1 MFTFDK
7 LFILDLSDYEEIVEN
22 NIYLLFSTISYLIII
37 VSFISKSPRKTPDD
51 GNPVPEHR
59 SDSNLRNAEI
69 LYRLRIY
76 RSYPV
81 FFPGRLFGSSPI
93 SWNGMATTSSQEY
106 TPFFSANGL
115 CSNVE
120 YLRMDA
126 YSSEF
131 SDLLISRDWRRAA
144 SQVPI
149 QLNSKFI

>member
-81 FFPGRLFGSSPI
+81 FFPVGYSDRAPSAGMGWQLPVPRSIPLSSRQTVCAPM
-93 SWNGMATTSSQEY
+93 WNICGWMHTRRSSAI
-106 TPFFSANGL
+106 F
-115 CSNVE
+115 
-120 YLRMDA
+120 
-126 YSSEF
+126 
-131 SDLLISRDWRRAA
+131 
-144 SQVPI
+144 
-149 QLNSKFI
+149 